1 MTDQKILLET
11 GTNEVEVLE
20 FYLGKQS
27 FGVNVLK
34 VRRLLKYEQKS
45 TTAVPDIHASIMG
58 SFIYQGFSTTLI
70 DLNKHLKRREDRT
83 ERRQIILICEFNNA
97 LNGFLVDGVNR
108 IHRLSWKYIQSAPVV
123 IEQSQPRVTGVAHIE
138 GREVM
143 MLDFENVIGDIVGN
157 FDSVPPLELQ
167 TVQKPDLM
175 KARQA
180 VKVFIAEDSWMY
192 QEWLVEQ
199 LKSVDYHS
207 VTAFNNG
214 AELYNAVIS
223 LQNQAAG
230 KDNLRQMVDIVV
242 ADIEMP
248 QMDGLTLCKKLKEK
262 FPHLPVL
269 ILSSLASEELALQCE
284 SVAADGYFTK
294 KQFPGLFTRMDQLV
308 LLDKGI
314 NEEFV
319 K

>member
-20 FYLGKQS
+20 FYLGEQS

-34 VRRLLKYEQKS
+34 VRRLLKHESES
-45 TTAVPDIHASIMG
+45 TTAVPDSHTSIMG
-58 SFIYQGFSTTLI
+58 TFIYQGVSTTLI
-70 DLNKHLKRREDRT
+70 DLNRHLKRGGAEGT
-83 ERRQIILICEFNNA
+83 VRRKIILICEFNNT

-108 IHRLSWKYIQSAPVV
+108 IHRLSWKSIQSAPVV

-138 GREVM
+138 DREVM

-157 FDSVPPLELQ
+157 FDPTPAIEREALQ
-167 TVQKPDLM
+167 KQDQIQG
-175 KARQA
+175 RQT

-199 LKSVDYHS
+199 LKAVGYQE

-214 AELYNAVIS
+214 AELYNAVMALPTKTS
-223 LQNQAAG
+223 SQE
-230 KDNLRQMVDIVV
+230 DLRNRVDIVV

-248 QMDGLTLCKKLKEK
+248 QMDGLTLCKKLKET
-262 FPHLPVL
+262 FPDLPVV

-294 KQFPGLFTRMDQLV
+294 KQFPRLLKRMDQLV
-308 LLDKGI
+308 LPGKGTH
-314 NEEFV
+314 
-319 K
+319 